1 MGAGIAARHL
11 RSGLPLTLID
21 NNPEALAASIPEI
34 LDEAAWDSLTER
46 SDSAAALAL
55 AGQLRTGTSLE
66 SLAGV
71 DFVIESV
78 SERTDLKQRVLA
90 DIERAVAPTT
100 IITTNTSTNPIS
112 KLAEALADPSR
123 FCGMHFFNPVCRMN
137 LVEVVRGAA
146 TSDATVATVVDHAKR
161 LGKIPV
167 VVRDSPGFVVN
178 RVLMPYLH
186 EAVEMA
192 REGIDPARV
201 DRVSREFGMP
211 LGPFELYDKVG
222 LDTAFYCGLVLAAAY
237 GDRIDA
243 SPVLPAFVKAG
254 RLGQKT
260 GVGFYQFDGTG
271 PNARVI
277 GTDEETARIIAR
289 YALPPC
295 EISDGMITD
304 RLFLPM
310 LLEALRV
317 LDEGIVH
324 DAGDVDLAV
333 IHALGFP
340 AFRGGI
346 LAWGDSLGAAAV
358 VKRLE
363 PLADLGIR
371 MHPTERLVKLA
382 AGGGKFVEAARRS
395 R

>member
-1 MGAGIAARHL
+1 MGIGIAAWHA
-11 RSGLPLTLID
+11 RSGIAVTVID
-21 NNPEALAASIPEI
+21 NNADVLASAVPEI
-34 LDEAAWDSLTER
+34 LDEAVWDSLTNR
-46 SDSAAALAL
+46 SDPALARSL
-55 AGQLRTGTSLE
+55 AGQLRTGTSFE
-66 SLAGV
+66 SLAGA

-78 SERTDLKQRVLA
+78 SERTDLKQKVLA
-90 DIERAVAPTT
+90 DIERAVAPTA
-100 IITTNTSTNPIS
+100 IITTNTSTNPIT
-112 KLAEALADPSR
+112 KLAEALVDPSR
-123 FCGMHFFNPVCRMN
+123 FCGMHFFNPVRRMM

-146 TSDATVATVVDHAKR
+146 TTDATVASVVAHAKR

-192 REGIDPARV
+192 REGIEPARI

-222 LDTAFYCGLVLAAAY
+222 LDTAFYCGLVLSAAY

-254 RLGQKT
+254 RLGQKS
-260 GVGFYQFDGTG
+260 GAGFYRFEGTG
-271 PNARVI
+271 PSARAI

-289 YALPPC
+289 YALPPRA
-295 EISDGMITD
+295 ISDATITD
-304 RLFLPM
+304 RLYLPM

-317 LDEGIVH
+317 LDEGIVR
-324 DAGDVDLAV
+324 DVGDVDLAV
-333 IHALGFP
+333 VHALGFP
-340 AFRGGI
+340 ESRGGI
-346 LAWGDSLGAAAV
+346 LAWGDSLGAAEV
-358 VKRLE
+358 VRRLE
-363 PLADLGIR
+363 PLAELGIR

-382 AGGGKFVEAARRS
+382 ASGGKFAS
-395 R
+395 P